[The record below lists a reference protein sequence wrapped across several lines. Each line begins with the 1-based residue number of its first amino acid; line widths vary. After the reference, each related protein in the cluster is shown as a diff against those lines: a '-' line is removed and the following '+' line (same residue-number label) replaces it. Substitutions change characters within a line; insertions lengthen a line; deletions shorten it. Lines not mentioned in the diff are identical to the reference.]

1 MCTLNACPYCGREA
15 KEAVSFPWF
24 PVYTC
29 LEADCGTKY
38 CPDEGP
44 PCPQCGSPRHREL
57 DQVQPWVCR

>member
-1 MCTLNACPYCGREA
+1 MCTLNACPFCGRKA
-15 KEAVSFPWF
+15 KEAVSHPWF

-29 LEADCGTKY
+29 LETGCGTKY

-44 PCPQCGSPRHREL
+44 PCPQCGSPRRREL